1 MSKPHISKP
10 CNENWDAM
18 TPQSGGRHCDECDK
32 TVKDFTVL
40 TNDEISTYLTEHEGE
55 KICGRFSSDQLNDQ
69 SDTPPTTQ
77 KEEDCDSN
85 IDSDDSLLLVE
96 NMVLGMIEPITLDF
110 DIPDSISNKL
120 MGEVE
125 FDCDENSGDK
135 E

>member
-10 CNENWDAM
+10 CHENWDDM
-18 TPQSGGRHCDECDK
+18 TPQSGGRHCKECDK
-32 TVKDFTVL
+32 TVKDFTGL
-40 TNDEISTYLTEHEGE
+40 TNDEISAYLTEHAGE

-69 SDTPPTTQ
+69 SDTSPTQ
-77 KEEDCDSN
+77 KEQNGDSN

-96 NMVLGMIEPITLDF
+96 NMVLGMLEPITLDF
-110 DIPDSISNKL
+110 DIPDVNNHTL

-125 FDCDENSGDK
+125 VDYEKDSGDK

>member
-1 MSKPHISKP
+1 MSKPHISNP
-10 CNENWDAM
+10 CHENWDAM
-18 TPQSGGRHCDECDK
+18 TPQSGGRHCKECDK

-40 TNDEISTYLTEHEGE
+40 TNDEISTYLTQHAGE
-55 KICGRFSSDQLNDQ
+55 KICGRFSDDQLNEQ

-77 KEEDCDSN
+77 KEQDCDSN

-125 FDCDENSGDK
+125 FDYDENCGDK
-135 E
+135 D

>member
-1 MSKPHISKP
+1 MSKPHISNP
-10 CNENWDAM
+10 CHEKWDDM

-32 TVKDFTVL
+32 TVKDFTDL

-69 SDTPPTTQ
+69 SDTPPPTQ

-96 NMVLGMIEPITLDF
+96 NMVLGMLEPITLDF

-125 FDCDENSGDK
+125 IDCDENSGDK

>member
-1 MSKPHISKP
+1 MSKPHISNP
-10 CNENWDAM
+10 CHENWDAM
-18 TPQSGGRHCDECDK
+18 TPQSGGRHCDECDI

-40 TNDEISTYLTEHEGE
+40 TNDEISTYLTEHAGE
-55 KICGRFSSDQLNDQ
+55 KICGSFSDDQLRDQ
-69 SDTPPTTQ
+69 SDISPTQ
-77 KEEDCDSN
+77 KEQDCDSN
-85 IDSDDSLLLVE
+85 IDSDDSLLVVE
-96 NMVLGMIEPITLDF
+96 SMVLGMLEPITLDF

>member
-10 CNENWDAM
+10 CHENWDDM
-18 TPQSGGRHCDECDK
+18 TPQSGGRHCKECDK
-32 TVKDFTVL
+32 TVKNFTGL
-40 TNDEISTYLTEHEGE
+40 TNDEISTYLTQHAGE

-69 SDTPPTTQ
+69 SDTSPTQ
-77 KEEDCDSN
+77 KEQNCDSN

-110 DIPDSISNKL
+110 DIPDAISNEL

-125 FDCDENSGDK
+125 IDCDENSGDK

>member
-10 CNENWDAM
+10 CHESWDEM
-18 TPQSGGRHCDECDK
+18 TPQSGGRHCKECDK
-32 TVKDFTVL
+32 TVKDFTGL
-40 TNDEISTYLTEHEGE
+40 TNDEISTYLTEHAGE

-69 SDTPPTTQ
+69 SDTSPTQ
-77 KEEDCDSN
+77 KEQNCDSN

-96 NMVLGMIEPITLDF
+96 NMVLGMLEPITLDF
-110 DIPDSISNKL
+110 DIPDAISNEL

-125 FDCDENSGDK
+125 IDYDENCGDK

>member
-10 CNENWDAM
+10 CNENWDDM
-18 TPQSGGRHCDECDK
+18 TPQSGGRYCDECDK

-40 TNDEISTYLTEHEGE
+40 TNDEISTYLTEHAGE

-69 SDTPPTTQ
+69 SDTSPTQ
-77 KEEDCDSN
+77 KEQNGDSN
-85 IDSDDSLLLVE
+85 IDCDDSLLVVE
-96 NMVLGMIEPITLDF
+96 SMVLGMIEPITLDF

>member
-18 TPQSGGRHCDECDK
+18 TPQSGGRHCNECDK
-32 TVKDFTVL
+32 TVKNFTGL

-69 SDTPPTTQ
+69 SDTSPTQ
-77 KEEDCDSN
+77 KEQNCDSN
-85 IDSDDSLLLVE
+85 IDGNTSLISVE
-96 NMVLGMIEPITLDF
+96 SMVLGMLEPITLDF

-125 FDCDENSGDK
+125 IDYDENSGDK

>member
-1 MSKPHISKP
+1 MSKPHISNP
-10 CNENWDAM
+10 CHENWDAM

-32 TVKDFTVL
+32 TVIDFTGL
-40 TNDEISTYLTEHEGE
+40 TNDEISTYLTEHAGE

-69 SDTPPTTQ
+69 TITSPTQ
-77 KEEDCDSN
+77 KEQNCDSN

-125 FDCDENSGDK
+125 IDCDENSGEK

>member
-1 MSKPHISKP
+1 
-10 CNENWDAM
+10 M
-18 TPQSGGRHCDECDK
+18 TPQSGGRYCDECDK

-40 TNDEISTYLTEHEGE
+40 TNDEISTYLSEHSGE
-55 KICGRFSSDQLNDQ
+55 KICGRFSSDQLNDK
-69 SDTPPTTQ
+69 SDTSSTQ
-77 KEEDCDSN
+77 KEQDCDSN

-125 FDCDENSGDK
+125 IDYDENCGDK
-135 E
+135 D

>member
-1 MSKPHISKP
+1 MSKPHISNP
-10 CNENWDAM
+10 CHENWDAM

-32 TVKDFTVL
+32 TVIDFTGL
-40 TNDEISTYLTEHEGE
+40 TNDEISTYLTQHAGE

-69 SDTPPTTQ
+69 TITSPTQ
-77 KEEDCDSN
+77 KEQDCDSN
-85 IDSDDSLLLVE
+85 IDSDDSLLIVE

-125 FDCDENSGDK
+125 IDYDENCGDK

>member
-1 MSKPHISKP
+1 
-10 CNENWDAM
+10 M

-32 TVKDFTVL
+32 TVIDFTGL
-40 TNDEISTYLTEHEGE
+40 TNDEISTYLTQHAGE
-55 KICGRFSSDQLNDQ
+55 KICGRVSSDQLNDQ
-69 SDTPPTTQ
+69 TITSPTQ
-77 KEEDCDSN
+77 KEQDCDSN
-85 IDSDDSLLLVE
+85 IDSDDSLLIVE

-125 FDCDENSGDK
+125 IDYDENCGDK

>member
-1 MSKPHISKP
+1 
-10 CNENWDAM
+10 M
-18 TPQSGGRHCDECDK
+18 TPQSGGRHCKECDK
-32 TVKDFTVL
+32 TVKDFTGL
-40 TNDEISTYLTEHEGE
+40 TNDEISAYLTEHAGE

-69 SDTPPTTQ
+69 SDTSPTQ
-77 KEEDCDSN
+77 KEQNCDSN

-110 DIPDSISNKL
+110 DIPDVNNHTL

-125 FDCDENSGDK
+125 VDYEKDSGDK